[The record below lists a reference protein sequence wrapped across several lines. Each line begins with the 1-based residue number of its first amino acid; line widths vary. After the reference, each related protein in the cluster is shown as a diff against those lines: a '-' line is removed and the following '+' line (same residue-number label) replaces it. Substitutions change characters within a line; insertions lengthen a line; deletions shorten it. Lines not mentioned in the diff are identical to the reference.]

1 MLTALKSY
9 METRLYKTCYESVV
23 FDSQVFRRKMVT
35 MENPTC
41 IARLVQFK
49 VVAVSMQ
56 PRFHHI
62 QHLNE
67 VTIVGQRCTV
77 GRKCKMAEHVEVCAS
92 PSTERVHF

>member
-1 MLTALKSY
+1 
-9 METRLYKTCYESVV
+9 
-23 FDSQVFRRKMVT
+23 MVA

-49 VVAVSMQ
+49 VVVVAVQ
-56 PRFHHI
+56 PRI

-67 VTIVGQRCTV
+67 VTIVRQCCTV
-77 GRKCKMAEHVEVCAS
+77 GHQCKMAERVEMCAS

>member
-1 MLTALKSY
+1 
-9 METRLYKTCYESVV
+9 
-23 FDSQVFRRKMVT
+23 MVA

-49 VVAVSMQ
+49 VVAVARQ

-67 VTIVGQRCTV
+67 VTVVGKLRAV
-77 GRKCKMAEHVEVCAS
+77 GHQCKMAE
-92 PSTERVHF
+92 RVKCVLLLQQNDSCDKGI